1 MNDLFTI
8 AQSRSN
14 LYDVFKLNEFMN
26 WNRLSICIARRNLS
40 LWMLVLAVHW
50 LTASF
55 AVQAADL
62 TLSARLVWG
71 TNKEAPK
78 GEDLKPVSVKLKSKF
93 VNIFKWMNYYEI
105 SNKEFTFPKH
115 AGKKTR
121 LSPKCEVIMEIIEDD
136 TLQVKVF
143 GEDQLQ
149 RTVKHPLKPLIKEG
163 ELFVVAGD
171 DKDSYGDAW
180 FLVIAHPDIDKE
192 AEDKKKEKK

>member
-1 MNDLFTI
+1 
-8 AQSRSN
+8 
-14 LYDVFKLNEFMN
+14 MN
-26 WNRLSICIARRNLS
+26 WNRLSICIARRNPS
-40 LWMLVLAVHW
+40 LWMWVLSVHW

-62 TLSARLVWG
+62 KLSTRLVWG
-71 TNKEAPK
+71 TNREAPK

-93 VNIFKWMNYYEI
+93 VNIFKWMSYYEI

-149 RTVKHPLKPLIKEG
+149 RTVKHPLKPLIKDG

-192 AEDKKKEKK
+192 PEKKKE